1 MEKLF
6 GPRCFQIRKAAVL
19 PVLRFGFTFEVLLF
33 NFWVIFLKLL
43 PGFALIN
50 IFGAFSID
58 VIVWQKATSIALYWN
73 KFIALLGSSK
83 LVLAGK
89 ALILKRLVDRVLK
102 VYHLLMS
109 NSVAVHLAL
118 AKLALDEGVHL
129 VVVCT
134 GLMMQTYVL

>member
-1 MEKLF
+1 M
-6 GPRCFQIRKAAVL
+6 
-19 PVLRFGFTFEVLLF
+19 
-33 NFWVIFLKLL
+33 
-43 PGFALIN
+43 IN

-89 ALILKRLVDRVLK
+89 ALILKGLVDRVLK

-134 GLMMQTYVL
+134 WLMMQTYVL